1 MNKFCKYGGVALLVA
16 LLTVGCQ
23 KPPQSST
30 PETDSTTEAV
40 QSATPSATNTTP
52 AMTPDADAS
61 PQASGSPQVSG
72 SPQAMGDGTPIQHDL
87 KPLPERTGIPVITQ
101 KKTILMTTDAGEIT
115 IELYPEA
122 APNAVQRF
130 VELVQ
135 SGFYNDTPVSRV
147 VDGFVAQFGVNW
159 RDPHNQWE
167 KKNFEDDPSYFAL
180 ERGTLAFAK
189 GGPDTNST
197 QVFINFGDNSNL
209 ADPSMNFTT
218 FGKVTKGMDVVD
230 KFVRVGDPSMGLDQ
244 MRLWTDGGTYLES
257 LTVKPT
263 MIEKVQ
269 VVE

>member
-1 MNKFCKYGGVALLVA
+1 MNKFCKYSGTVLLA
-16 LLTVGCQ
+16 AFLTVGCQ
-23 KPPQSST
+23 KPAEPSSH
-30 PETDSTTEAV
+30 ETGSTTEVV
-40 QSATPSATNTTP
+40 QSATPSAMNETP
-52 AMTPDADAS
+52 MMTPDAS
-61 PQASGSPQVSG
+61 STPSVSG
-72 SPQAMGDGTPIQHDL
+72 SPQAMGDGKPIEHDL
-87 KPLPERTGIPVITQ
+87 KPLPDRTGIPVITQ
-101 KKTILMTTDAGEIT
+101 KKTVVMTTDAGDIT

-122 APNAVQRF
+122 APNATQRF
-130 VELVQ
+130 IELAQ

-159 RDPHNQWE
+159 REPHNQWE
-167 KKNFEDDPSYFAL
+167 KKTFKDDPSLFAL

-197 QVFINFGDNSNL
+197 QVFINFRDNSNL

-218 FGKVTKGMDVVD
+218 FGKVTKGSMDVVD

-244 MRLWTDGGTYLES
+244 MRLWTDGGNYLES